1 MKLDSK
7 CHLIWHLELS
17 HELRLRGIRCLFS
30 QNGCQK
36 QISIAQ
42 GTFLIWIKIQ
52 HQYRWNI
59 LMLYMLKSDAALFR
73 VRIFIRKN
81 IKEITSCWN
90 LYDVRLIFIFFS
102 SQFIESI
109 IVVFCFNKRNI
120 LSFYSND
127 DKDLWCVCFCKMW
140 FEVFRCQTHQL
151 AHLTFWKK

>member
-30 QNGCQK
+30 QNGCQI

-59 LMLYMLKSDAALFR
+59 LMFLY
-73 VRIFIRKN
+73 
-81 IKEITSCWN
+81 
-90 LYDVRLIFIFFS
+90 FFS

-120 LSFYSND
+120 LSFYSKD

-151 AHLTFWKK
+151 AHLTFWKNSNTLSYL